1 MSPANPLPEGKRRRA
16 ALSPLARGYWRHFHR
31 IRKAIPWKSRASPGS
46 WRQNAPPSSSRCA
59 IRCRS
64 RSLMS
69 RCAYARMAS
78 QSLRKSLRPAKPA
91 SKWRPWSPSPWLRS
105 LCTTCLRLLTRAS
118 KFARS
123 FWSARAGA
131 RAENTGDTIVAPN
144 KFMADNVKL
153 LLVDDNPMVLGM
165 LQQALS
171 PLAHVTTATDAADAL
186 LKAVD
191 DAPDLLLCDYRMP
204 GMDGRQLVEKLKSRP
219 ATANFSTLLMA
230 SKADIAERLSPQDA
244 ADDYLEK
251 PFYLKDAIRRVKR
264 MIDRIALEKMAKTAP
279 SDGVVRGSLSQM
291 NVIDLMQSL
300 EMGRKSCR
308 LSLSNEGDKCEVFFV
323 EGQVKHATY
332 GSLVGDEAVFKVLRW
347 TGGSFQLDFEG
358 KTDKETTQLN
368 TQGLLMEG
376 LRLLDESSRDGG
388 AESEP
393 AAAPAQTMQDPFAS
407 APPASA
413 SSAQTPSAP
422 AVSSPPSAPAHK
434 HRREEEEDV
443 LLDG

>member
-1 MSPANPLPEGKRRRA
+1 
-16 ALSPLARGYWRHFHR
+16 
-31 IRKAIPWKSRASPGS
+31 
-46 WRQNAPPSSSRCA
+46 
-59 IRCRS
+59 
-64 RSLMS
+64 
-69 RCAYARMAS
+69 
-78 QSLRKSLRPAKPA
+78 
-91 SKWRPWSPSPWLRS
+91 
-105 LCTTCLRLLTRAS
+105 
-118 KFARS
+118 
-123 FWSARAGA
+123 
-131 RAENTGDTIVAPN
+131 
-144 KFMADNVKL
+144 MADNVKL

-171 PLAHVTTATDAADAL
+171 PLAHVTTASDAADAL

-376 LRLLDESSRDGG
+376 LRLLDESQRDGG
-388 AESEP
+388 GEPEATVPP
-393 AAAPAQTMQDPFAS
+393 AAETAPAAK
-407 APPASA
+407 PASFGA
-413 SSAQTPSAP
+413 G
-422 AVSSPPSAPAHK
+422 
-434 HRREEEEDV
+434 RGREEEEDV

>member
-1 MSPANPLPEGKRRRA
+1 
-16 ALSPLARGYWRHFHR
+16 
-31 IRKAIPWKSRASPGS
+31 
-46 WRQNAPPSSSRCA
+46 
-59 IRCRS
+59 
-64 RSLMS
+64 
-69 RCAYARMAS
+69 
-78 QSLRKSLRPAKPA
+78 
-91 SKWRPWSPSPWLRS
+91 
-105 LCTTCLRLLTRAS
+105 
-118 KFARS
+118 
-123 FWSARAGA
+123 
-131 RAENTGDTIVAPN
+131 
-144 KFMADNVKL
+144 MADNVKL

-191 DAPDLLLCDYRMP
+191 DVPDLLLCDYRMP

-219 ATANFSTLLMA
+219 ATSNFSTVLMA
-230 SKADIAERLSPQDA
+230 GKADIAERLSPQDA

-376 LRLLDESSRDGG
+376 LRLLDESQRDGG
-388 AESEP
+388 GEPEP
-393 AAAPAQTMQDPFAS
+393 AAPLAAETAPVAQ
-407 APPASA
+407 PAS
-413 SSAQTPSAP
+413 SG
-422 AVSSPPSAPAHK
+422 
-434 HRREEEEDV
+434 RGREEEEDV